1 MDIRIAGLHKSFAMD
16 GQNIEVLRGVDLQIR
31 QGEIMSLT
39 GPSGAGKSTFLHILG
54 TLDEPSRGAIYFDE
68 VEIFAQE
75 PADIAAFRNRQVGFV
90 FQFHHLL
97 SEFSA
102 LENVMMPALAQRWPR
117 SRANEAAQEVLELV
131 GLPHRV
137 KHKPGELSGG
147 EQQRVALARALVLQ
161 PQLLLADEPTGNLDE
176 RTSAEIHELLF
187 RINAERN
194 ISAVVVT
201 HNTKLAAMLPRKLV
215 IKAGQIA
222 DFEADEAESEAAAL
236 PDTSK
241 AVEPQPGDTQ

>member
-1 MDIRIAGLHKSFAMD
+1 MDIHVHDLHKNYAMD
-16 GQNIEVLRGVDLQIR
+16 GQNIAVLRGVDLEIT

-54 TLDEPSRGAIYFDE
+54 TLDEPSSGGVLFDG
-68 VEIFAQE
+68 VEIFARE
-75 PADIAAFRNRQVGFV
+75 PADIAAFRNSQVGFV

-102 LENVMMPALAQRWPR
+102 LENVMMPALARRWPR
-117 SRANEAAQEVLELV
+117 SRAEQAAQDVLQLV
-131 GLPHRV
+131 GLPHRI

-161 PQLLLADEPTGNLDE
+161 PNLLLADEPTGNLDE

-187 RINAERN
+187 NINAERK
-194 ISAVVVT
+194 ITAVVVT
-201 HNTKLAAMLPRKLV
+201 HNTQLAAMLPRKLV
-215 IKAGQIA
+215 IDQGRII
-222 DFEADEAESEAAAL
+222 DSEQMDRPA
-236 PDTSK
+236 TS
-241 AVEPQPGDTQ
+241 